1 MITSIFFELG
11 TGAFFGHSF
20 CRGHRLV
27 VNIFFV
33 SDVASVARNL
43 YDSARAKFLHLCC
56 PHASVRVH
64 PVFFGVSPLYEGYF
78 TVPTICPESSLLIS
92 STLTCS
98 MGELSSF
105 LR

>member
-1 MITSIFFELG
+1 MITAIFSELG

-56 PHASVRVH
+56 PHASVRT
-64 PVFFGVSPLYEGYF
+64 PFFS
-78 TVPTICPESSLLIS
+78 ESRP
-92 STLTCS
+92 STKAILPYRRFARKV
-98 MGELSSF
+98 LFLF
-105 LR
+105 LRR